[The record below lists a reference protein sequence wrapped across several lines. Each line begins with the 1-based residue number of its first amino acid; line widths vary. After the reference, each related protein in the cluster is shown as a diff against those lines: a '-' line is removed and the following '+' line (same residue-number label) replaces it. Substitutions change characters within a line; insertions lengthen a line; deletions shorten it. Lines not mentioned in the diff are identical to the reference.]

1 MLAWVTAR
9 TAKRPGEA
17 ENMKTQLGL
26 ILTVAL
32 AIAPWAQAAEPAR
45 PRVEVVFV
53 IDTTS
58 SMGGLIEGAK
68 QRIWA
73 IANEIAK
80 GRPAPRVKMGLVA
93 FRDKGDAYVTKVF
106 DLSENLDNTYKDL
119 LSLSAEGGGDG
130 PEHVI
135 AGIDAAVDKIAWS
148 TDPKTFK
155 IVYVVGDAPPHEDYA
170 DAPTLASVMQKAVR
184 KGLIVN
190 SVQCGTDA
198 QATVAFTH
206 IARLGEG
213 RLLPVPQDGG
223 MVALATPFDEKMA
236 ALSMKLE
243 GTGLAYGG
251 GRKAARESGMLAAA
265 VRGMASAPAAA
276 ERAEYKARA
285 GFASSDLAAAVA
297 ENRVAL
303 KDVKED
309 ELPDALRDMPVDKRE
324 ARLNEITAERKKLK
338 GEMDGLVGDRAA
350 WLKKQAGAKR
360 ADSFDTRLV
369 DALKVQAAKKGIV
382 Y

>member
-1 MLAWVTAR
+1 MKTRLGLVAAVMMFGSFVSAADTAR
-9 TAKRPGEA
+9 PS
-17 ENMKTQLGL
+17 
-26 ILTVAL
+26 
-32 AIAPWAQAAEPAR
+32 
-45 PRVEVVFV
+45 VEVVFV

-68 QRIWA
+68 QRIWG

-80 GRPAPRVKMGLVA
+80 GRPAPKVKMGLVA
-93 FRDKGDAYVTKVF
+93 YRDKGDQYVTKVF

-119 LSLSAEGGGDG
+119 LSLQAEGGGDT

-135 AGIDAAVDKIAWS
+135 AGLDDAVEKIAWS
-148 TDPKTFK
+148 KDPKTFK
-155 IVYVVGDAPPHEDYA
+155 VIYLVGDAPPHEDYS
-170 DAPTLASVMQKAVR
+170 DSPTLAAVMQKAVR
-184 KGLIVN
+184 RGLIVN
-190 SVQCGTDA
+190 SVQCGTDSS
-198 QATVAFTH
+198 ATVAFSH

-223 MVALATPFDEKMA
+223 MIAVATPFDDKMA
-236 ALSMKLE
+236 ALSAKLE

-251 GRKAARESGMLAAA
+251 AKKEAKASGLLAAA
-265 VRGMASAPAAA
+265 VRGMAAAPAAA

-285 GFASSDLAAAVA
+285 GFGGASDLISAVE

-303 KDVKED
+303 KDLKSD
-309 ELPDALRDMPVDKRE
+309 ELPDELRDMPAAERE
-324 ARLNEITAERKKLK
+324 VKLREVSAERKKLK
-338 GEMDGLVGDRAA
+338 GEMDGLIASRAG

-360 ADSFDTRLV
+360 ADSFDARLV
-369 DALKVQAAKKGIV
+369 DALKTQAAKKGIV

>member
-1 MLAWVTAR
+1 
-9 TAKRPGEA
+9 
-17 ENMKTQLGL
+17 MKTQLGL

-32 AIAPWAQAAEPAR
+32 AIAPFAKAAEAPAR
-45 PRVEVVFV
+45 PSVEVVFV

-135 AGIDAAVDKIAWS
+135 AGLDAAVENISWS
-148 TDPKTFK
+148 KDPKTFRV
-155 IVYVVGDAPPHEDYA
+155 VYLVGDAPPHENYPE
-170 DAPTLASVMQKAVR
+170 APTLASVMQKAVR
-184 KGLIVN
+184 RGLIVN
-190 SVQCGTDA
+190 SVQCGTDGET
-198 QATVAFTH
+198 TVAFNH
-206 IARLGEG
+206 ISRLGEG
-213 RLLPVPQDGG
+213 RLLPIPQDGG
-223 MVALATPFDEKMA
+223 MVAMATPFDDKMA
-236 ALSMKLE
+236 ALSAKLE

-251 GRKAARESGMLAAA
+251 SRKAARESGMLAAA

-285 GFASSDLAAAVA
+285 GFAGESDLAQAVA

-303 KDVKED
+303 KDVKAD
-309 ELPDALRDMPVDKRE
+309 ELPDALRDMPADKRE
-324 ARLNEITAERKKLK
+324 ARLKEITVERKKFK
-338 GEMDGLVGDRAA
+338 NEMDGLAKERAS
-350 WLKKQAGAKR
+350 WLKNQSGAKR

-369 DALKVQAAKKGIV
+369 DALKAQAAKKGIV

>member
-1 MLAWVTAR
+1 
-9 TAKRPGEA
+9 
-17 ENMKTQLGL
+17 MKTQLGWAMAA
-26 ILTVAL
+26 AL
-32 AIAPWAQAAEPAR
+32 AIAPWAKAADTQSASADGREPQR
-45 PRVEVVFV
+45 PNVEVVFV

-73 IANEIAK
+73 IANEISK
-80 GRPAPRVKMGLVA
+80 GRPGPKVKMGLVA
-93 FRDKGDAYVTKVF
+93 FRDKGDSYVTQVF

-135 AGIDAAVDKIAWS
+135 AGLDDAVTKISWS
-148 TDPKTFK
+148 RDPKTFK
-155 IVYVVGDAPPHEDYA
+155 VVYLVGDATPHEDYPE
-170 DAPTLASVMQKAVR
+170 APTLSSVMQKALR
-184 KGLIVN
+184 RGLIVN
-190 SVQCGTDA
+190 AVQCGTDGA
-198 QATVAFTH
+198 ATASFQR
-206 IARLGEG
+206 IASLGEG
-213 RLLPVPQDGG
+213 RLLPIPQDGG
-223 MVALATPFDEKMA
+223 MIAVATPFDDKMA
-236 ALSMKLE
+236 SLSAKLE

-251 GRKAARESGMLAAA
+251 AKGAARESGMLASA

-285 GFASSDLAAAVA
+285 GFGGESDLAQAVA

-303 KDVKED
+303 KDLKED
-309 ELPDALRDMPVDKRE
+309 ELPDDLRRVSADMRAAKLE
-324 ARLNEITAERKKLK
+324 EITAERKKLK
-338 GEMDGLVGDRAA
+338 KEMDGLIVQRAS
-350 WLKKQAGAKR
+350 WLKNQPGTKR